1 MEKVEMERPD
11 VCVLRTAVD
20 WVHAGVA
27 SDVSLYQNAS
37 ITLPTSRQRS
47 SLRPTRNPSTRSI
60 HDKRRVARVR
70 RSPTPAALQVAMSP
84 QRARNA
90 PHRGRAAR
98 ALGAAP
104 AATRG
109 SGASRLMSGSVQQL
123 PADEARRCRLLRH
136 TTRAQK
142 VRRHGMHGKSWEGR
156 REGLAAAR

>member
-1 MEKVEMERPD
+1 M
-11 VCVLRTAVD
+11 
-20 WVHAGVA
+20 
-27 SDVSLYQNAS
+27 
-37 ITLPTSRQRS
+37 TSAES
-47 SLRPTRNPSTRSI
+47 PGS
-60 HDKRRVARVR
+60 A